1 MKLSVIVPA
10 FNEEKRIAACVSSI
24 RAALAANARPELEVE
39 TIVADNNSSDA
50 TAELARRE
58 GARVVFEP
66 INQISRA
73 RNAGA
78 SAATG
83 DWLLFVDADC
93 ALSAAS
99 VREMLVRI
107 DGGECAGGGSLIALD
122 EGPWAGRLLVG
133 LWNRMAVVF
142 KMLAGCFVF
151 CRADAFREIGG
162 FSLEL
167 FAAEEVKFGAE
178 LKKWAKARKLRVV
191 ILSGSRHV
199 TSGRKFTLYTKR
211 EWARIFWR
219 FLTAPRRAVRERGEL
234 HYGGRR

>member
-1 MKLSVIVPA
+1 MKLSIIIPA
-10 FNEEKRIAACVSSI
+10 YNEEKRIAACLCSV
-24 RAALAANARPELEVE
+24 RAALAANSRPNLETE

-58 GARVVFEP
+58 GACVVFEP

-73 RNAGA
+73 RNAGGRV
-78 SAATG
+78 ATG

-93 ALSAAS
+93 ALSASS
-99 VREMLVRI
+99 VQNMLARI
-107 DGGECAGGGSLIALD
+107 DDGTCAGGGSLIELD
-122 EGPWAGRLLVG
+122 EGPWPGRLLVG

-142 KMLAGCFVF
+142 TMLAGCFVF
-151 CRADAFREIGG
+151 CRADAFRDIGG

-167 FAAEEVKFGAE
+167 FAGEEVKFGAE
-178 LKKWAKARKLRVV
+178 LKRWAKARNLDVV
-191 ILSGSRHV
+191 ILRGTPHV

-219 FLTAPRRAVRERGEL
+219 YLSAPRRAIRERGEL